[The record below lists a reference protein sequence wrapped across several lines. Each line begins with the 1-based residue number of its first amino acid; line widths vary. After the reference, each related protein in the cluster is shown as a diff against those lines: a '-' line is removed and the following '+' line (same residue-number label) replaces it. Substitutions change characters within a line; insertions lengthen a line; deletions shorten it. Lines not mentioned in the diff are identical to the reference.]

1 MMLKRR
7 VGDAM
12 EIEPNVMSTIYC
24 YWQAQEGV
32 VFFSFQGD
40 SSIKITQN
48 PNLSCDLFGNS
59 WGKVQNPSF

>member
-1 MMLKRR
+1 MRWKLSPMSCLPFIATDKHRR
-7 VGDAM
+7 VL
-12 EIEPNVMSTIYC
+12 
-24 YWQAQEGV
+24 
-32 VFFSFQGD
+32 FFSFQGD